1 MSEKSTSHKSLGS
14 ALKTS
19 WQQSGLGQSPRFLA
33 VSSCTVQTLHAFP
46 LGTKLESSGRY
57 RGISRNVQQGHSWL
71 PTRECEPQCGKPFSW
86 LVPHLCTNQGQ
97 RCVPAP
103 RKDNPVPP
111 SVRVCLHRW
120 YVVTDLAQSDAKPL
134 GAENLVPAVRH
145 RIRLDAL
152 GFIKTFSQELIL
164 GSCRDL
170 CWSWMNVS
178 SASQQITHNRKPM
191 KPQAGC

>member
-1 MSEKSTSHKSLGS
+1 MHFLWEQ
-14 ALKTS
+14 S
-19 WQQSGLGQSPRFLA
+19 WKVLEGTVELA
-33 VSSCTVQTLHAFP
+33 EMYSKAIHGYL
-46 LGTKLESSGRY
+46 L
-57 RGISRNVQQGHSWL
+57 RNAS
-71 PTRECEPQCGKPFSW
+71 
-86 LVPHLCTNQGQ
+86 
-97 RCVPAP
+97 
-103 RKDNPVPP
+103 P
-111 SVRVCLHRW
+111 SVGSLSPGECRVFAQGNGSVVCPKKREASSSLSQSQREGCLQCW
-120 YVVTDLAQSDAKPL
+120 YVVTDLAQSDTKPL